1 MSGSLHTPPGAHR
14 DTRARVPSQ
23 RRSTSWAHPDPID
36 ELAESLGEFVSAAVH
51 PDEVAALLESDG
63 LSDDQIR
70 ERYGVKNSFAL
81 AEELFERVDR
91 AYPEPE
97 GPAHDPWRIGL
108 LGCLLR
114 GIVFALPGL
123 GYVLAAPL
131 LAGPKGA
138 FGLPAGTVPMLAGA
152 LCGWTW
158 NQGLAYRAY
167 TWMGLGDRTAAR
179 RALLVGT
186 PVGVLLGSLV
196 AFAAA
201 GTAGGGAVAFAAG
214 QSGYL
219 GAATVLLVTGRERT
233 LLAALTPMTAGAIV
247 TVFQPVPDLAR
258 VALLLGSLAAVALLG
273 LLEVAPAVR
282 ESGEGSWSAGLLALL
297 PYGNAPGGAEPSGRA
312 GEPRA
317 ASTGRPSAK
326 VSEADPAR
334 LEGVVARLRAR
345 RSAPRRHAGTLPYA
359 LFGLGSGVLVLY
371 AALGDVLTGARTS
384 VAAPAAVALTLSM
397 GPAEWLLFRFRSGSL
412 AGQRSSTSAR
422 RFRRATGGAL
432 VRCLA
437 GYLAALLVLG
447 LGTSAL
453 WPHAPT
459 TADGVRLAG
468 LLLLGVVMWTGLLL
482 QSFGA
487 VTGTAAIVCAAAL
500 AQTAALA
507 THTGDAHWVGL
518 IVYGTAAGAQTA
530 LVCALL
536 GKATAHR

>member
-1 MSGSLHTPPGAHR
+1 VSGSLRTQPGAHEG
-14 DTRARVPSQ
+14 TRAQVPVQ
-23 RRSTSWAHPDPID
+23 RRSTSWARPDPID
-36 ELAESLGEFVSAAVH
+36 ELAEEIGEFVSAAVH
-51 PDEVAALLESDG
+51 PDEVAAHLESDG

-81 AEELFERVDR
+81 AEELYARVGR

-131 LAGPKGA
+131 LAGPEGA
-138 FGLPAGTVPMLAGA
+138 FGLPAGTVPMLVGA

-158 NQGLAYRAY
+158 NQGLAHRAY

-201 GTAGGGAVAFAAG
+201 GSAGRGAVAFAAG

-233 LLAALTPMTAGAIV
+233 LLAALTPMTVGAV
-247 TVFQPVPDLAR
+247 LTVFHPVPDLAR

-282 ESGEGSWSAGLLALL
+282 ESGEGSWRAGLLALL
-297 PYGNAPGGAEPSGRA
+297 PHRSPRGGAEPSGRA
-312 GEPRA
+312 GEPRT
-317 ASTGRPSAK
+317 ASTGRTSAGTP
-326 VSEADPAR
+326 EAVPAR
-334 LEGVVARLRAR
+334 LANVLARLRAR
-345 RSAPRRHAGTLPYA
+345 RSAPRKRAGTLPYA

-371 AALGDVLTGARTS
+371 AALGDVLTGARTA

-422 RFRRATGGAL
+422 SFRRATAGVL
-432 VRCLA
+432 VRCLT

-453 WPHAPT
+453 WPHAPAI
-459 TADGVRLAG
+459 ADGVRLAG

-487 VTGTAAIVCAAAL
+487 VTGTSAVVCVAAL

-507 THTGDAHWVGL
+507 THTGDSHWVGL

>member
-1 MSGSLHTPPGAHR
+1 MSGSLRTPSGAHEG
-14 DTRARVPSQ
+14 TRAQVPVQ
-23 RRSTSWAHPDPID
+23 RGSTSWARPDPID
-36 ELAESLGEFVSAAVH
+36 ELAEEIGEFVAAAVH
-51 PDEVAALLESDG
+51 PDEVAAHLESDG

-81 AEELFERVDR
+81 AEELYGRVGR
-91 AYPEPE
+91 AWPEPE

-131 LAGPKGA
+131 LAAPEGA

-158 NQGLAYRAY
+158 NQGLAHRAY

-201 GTAGGGAVAFAAG
+201 GSAGGGAVAFAAG

-219 GAATVLLVTGRERT
+219 GAATVLLVMGRERT
-233 LLAALTPMTAGAIV
+233 LLAALTPMTAGAV
-247 TVFQPVPDLAR
+247 LTVFHPVPDLAR
-258 VALLLGSLAAVALLG
+258 VVLLLGSLAAVALLG

-282 ESGEGSWSAGLLALL
+282 DLGEGSWGAGLLALF
-297 PYGNAPGGAEPSGRA
+297 PYRSSKGGAEPSGRT
-312 GEPRA
+312 GEPRT
-317 ASTGRPSAK
+317 ASTGRTPAGTP
-326 VSEADPAR
+326 EAVPAR
-334 LEGVVARLRAR
+334 LANVLARLRAR
-345 RSAPRRHAGTLPYA
+345 RSAPRGHAGTLPYA

-371 AALGDVLTGARTS
+371 AALGDVLTGARTA

-412 AGQRSSTSAR
+412 AGQRSSTTAR
-422 RFRRATGGAL
+422 SFRRATAGAL
-432 VRCLA
+432 VRCLT

-453 WPHAPT
+453 WPHAPAV
-459 TADGVRLAG
+459 ADGVRLAG

-487 VTGTAAIVCAAAL
+487 VTGTSTVVCVAAL

-507 THTGDAHWVGL
+507 TRTGDSHWVGL

-530 LVCALL
+530 LVRVLL